1 MELQPLHYV
10 IRTADRAKTVEFY
23 TKTLGMKILR
33 HEEFSDP
40 CKAMCNGPFDG
51 KWSKTMVGYG
61 PEKTHFV
68 IEVVYNYGVTK
79 YDLGTYFG
87 AFTIKSHDVYE
98 RARDKS
104 RADGEFVC
112 RRDCNGYLFC
122 IFNTPKNS
130 YQGTDL
136 QYKLHAGICKLF
148 SDPFCKLALNVKNIK
163 KSVENFKAYYS
174 KFDEATVEY
183 ASPTSATFH
192 FPDSDFDLELV
203 ELRDRAFLSGSGCG
217 RIAFA
222 VPTDLLLHYQEKFS
236 STEGKI
242 LNNITSLET
251 PGKATVEVLILADP
265 DGHEICIVGREGFM
279 QLCAMDPK
287 GAELFN
293 NAIQEEHELRLIAES
308 FGA

>member
-51 KWSKTMVGYG
+51 KWSKTMLGYG
-61 PEKTHFV
+61 PEEAHFV

-79 YDLGTYFG
+79 YDLGSFFG
-87 AFTIKSHDVYE
+87 AFTIKSHDVFE
-98 RARDKS
+98 SARDKS
-104 RADGEFVC
+104 RVDSEFIC
-112 RRDCNGYLFC
+112 IRDCNGYLFC
-122 IFNTPKNS
+122 IFNTPNDNNK
-130 YQGTDL
+130 
-136 QYKLHAGICKLF
+136 
-148 SDPFCKLALNVKNIK
+148 DPFCKLALNVRNLKR
-163 KSVENFKAYYS
+163 SVGKLKMNSITCNHMISWENFKDYYS
-174 KFDEATVEY
+174 NFDEAKVVY
-183 ASPTSATFH
+183 ASPTSASIH
-192 FPDSDFDLELV
+192 FNESDFELELV
-203 ELRDRAFLSGSGCG
+203 ELRDQPFLSGSGCG

-222 VPTDLLLHYQEKFS
+222 VPSDLLLHLQEKFS

-265 DGHEICIVGREGFM
+265 DGHEICLVGREGFM
-279 QLCAMDPK
+279 QLCVMDPK

-293 NAIQEEHELRLIAES
+293 TAIQEERELRLIAES
-308 FGA
+308 FGG

>member
-61 PEKTHFV
+61 PEEAHFV

-79 YDLGTYFG
+79 YDLGNFFG
-87 AFTIKSHDVYE
+87 AFTIKSHDVFE
-98 RARDKS
+98 SARDKS
-104 RADGEFVC
+104 RVDSEFTC
-112 RRDCNGYLFC
+112 IRDCNGYLFC
-122 IFNTPKNS
+122 IFNTPNDNNK
-130 YQGTDL
+130 
-136 QYKLHAGICKLF
+136 
-148 SDPFCKLALNVKNIK
+148 DPFCKLALNVRNLKR
-163 KSVENFKAYYS
+163 SVDYYS
-174 KFDEATVEY
+174 NFDEAKVVY
-183 ASPTSATFH
+183 ASPTSASVH
-192 FPDSDFDLELV
+192 FDESDFELELV
-203 ELRDRAFLSGSGCG
+203 ELRDQLFLSGSGCG

-222 VPTDLLLHYQEKFS
+222 VPTDLLLHFQEKFS

-242 LNNITSLET
+242 LNSITSLET

-265 DGHEICIVGREGFM
+265 DGHEICLVGKEGFM
-279 QLCAMDPK
+279 QLCVMDPK

-293 NAIQEEHELRLIAES
+293 TAIQEERELRLIAES

>member
-61 PEKTHFV
+61 PEETHFV

-112 RRDCNGYLFC
+112 RRDYP
-122 IFNTPKNS
+122 I
-130 YQGTDL
+130 
-136 QYKLHAGICKLF
+136 
-148 SDPFCKLALNVKNIK
+148 CKLALNVKNIK
-163 KSVENFKAYYS
+163 KSVAYYS

-279 QLCAMDPK
+279 QLCVMDPK

-293 NAIQEEHELRLIAES
+293 NAIQEERELRLIAES

>member
-23 TKTLGMKILR
+23 TKTLRMKILR

-40 CKAMCNGPFDG
+40 CKAMCNG
-51 KWSKTMVGYG
+51 KTMVGYG

-98 RARDKS
+98 SARDKS

-122 IFNTPKNS
+122 IFNTPKDS
-130 YQGTDL
+130 YQ
-136 QYKLHAGICKLF
+136 
-148 SDPFCKLALNVKNIK
+148 DPFCKLALNVKNIK
-163 KSVENFKAYYS
+163 KSVAYYS

-203 ELRDRAFLSGSGCG
+203 ELRDQAFLSGSGCG
-217 RIAFA
+217 RLAFA

-293 NAIQEEHELRLIAES
+293 NAIQEERELRLIAES

>member
-51 KWSKTMVGYG
+51 KWSKTMLGYG
-61 PEKTHFV
+61 PEEAHFV

-79 YDLGTYFG
+79 YDLGSFFG
-87 AFTIKSHDVYE
+87 AFTIKSHDVFE
-98 RARDKS
+98 SARDKS
-104 RADGEFVC
+104 RVDSEFIC
-112 RRDCNGYLFC
+112 IRDCNGYLFC
-122 IFNTPKNS
+122 IFNTPNDNNK
-130 YQGTDL
+130 
-136 QYKLHAGICKLF
+136 
-148 SDPFCKLALNVKNIK
+148 DPFCKLALNVRNLKR
-163 KSVENFKAYYS
+163 SVDYYS
-174 KFDEATVEY
+174 NFDEAKVVY
-183 ASPTSATFH
+183 ASPTSASIH
-192 FPDSDFDLELV
+192 FNESDFELELV
-203 ELRDRAFLSGSGCG
+203 ELRDQPFLSGSGCG

-222 VPTDLLLHYQEKFS
+222 VPSDLLLHLQEKFS

-265 DGHEICIVGREGFM
+265 DGHEICLVGREGFM
-279 QLCAMDPK
+279 QLCVMDPK

-293 NAIQEEHELRLIAES
+293 TAIQEERELRLIAES
-308 FGA
+308 FGG

>member
-33 HEEFSDP
+33 HEEFSDA

-61 PEKTHFV
+61 SEEAHFV

-79 YDLGTYFG
+79 YDLGNFFG
-87 AFTIKSHDVYE
+87 AFTIKSHDVFE
-98 RARDKS
+98 SARDKS
-104 RADGEFVC
+104 RVDSEFTC
-112 RRDCNGYLFC
+112 IRDCNGYLFC
-122 IFNTPKNS
+122 IFNTPNDNNK
-130 YQGTDL
+130 GTDL
-136 QYKLHAGICKLF
+136 QCKLHAAICKLF
-148 SDPFCKLALNVKNIK
+148 SDPFCKLALNVRNLKR
-163 KSVENFKAYYS
+163 SVDYYS
-174 KFDEATVEY
+174 NFDEAKVVY
-183 ASPTSATFH
+183 ASPTSASVH
-192 FPDSDFDLELV
+192 FDESDFELELV
-203 ELRDRAFLSGSGCG
+203 ELRDQPFLSGSGCG

-222 VPTDLLLHYQEKFS
+222 VPTDLLLHFQEKFS

-242 LNNITSLET
+242 LNSITSLET

-265 DGHEICIVGREGFM
+265 DGHEICLVGREGFM
-279 QLCAMDPK
+279 QLCVMDPK

-293 NAIQEEHELRLIAES
+293 TAIQEERELRLIAES